1 MSALAD
7 LTLAAWAL
15 LEVAVRVREAVR
27 GKGGRERDRATR
39 TAIAL
44 TLGAAIAGALAARSA
59 VPSLRMPAAAQ
70 VAGIAVMWLGLGV
83 RVWAV
88 AALGAAFRT
97 TVEVDPGQ
105 AVVTRGPYR
114 WVRHPS
120 YTGLLLIVVGFS
132 LAAGNWLSPVAAL
145 LVIPAFIRRIHV
157 EEAELERV
165 LGDAYRRYEAGT
177 ARLVPGI
184 W

>member
-1 MSALAD
+1 
-7 LTLAAWAL
+7 
-15 LEVAVRVREAVR
+15 V
-27 GKGGRERDRATR
+27 
-39 TAIAL
+39 
-44 TLGAAIAGALAARSA
+44 
-59 VPSLRMPAAAQ
+59 
-70 VAGIAVMWLGLGV
+70 
-83 RVWAV
+83 
-88 AALGAAFRT
+88 ALGAAFRT